1 MTESTPVAISGGGP
15 VGLACALALAREGVR
30 SIVLEK
36 SIAPAQYARAGV
48 LLSRTLEIF
57 RSWEIVDDV
66 RAAGI
71 SPDVLRVCDASD
83 ERILAEINFSLLRG
97 RTPEPGPIFLPQQE
111 TEALLREHVLRSGH
125 AELRF
130 GHEVTDLAQLA
141 DGVNVR
147 VQPNGGD
154 VYEIR
159 AEYLVGADGAAS
171 TVRAALGLKLLG
183 ETYETRV
190 MLALVRV
197 DGCDGLPWPRFRFDV
212 PEYLVALRAAPR
224 LWRIV
229 ATLPGAESEE
239 IALGRDA
246 IARYVRLTLG
256 DEPFDVEWASAY
268 SIHRRHAAKF
278 ASGRVA
284 LAGDAAHLNSPVGG
298 QGLNAGIADAKAL
311 AATLVRALRDGDGE
325 TLLAGYDL
333 ERRTAIVKTTEA
345 YTDRATKFVLAVPR
359 SWRKP
364 LFIAAGV
371 LLRFKPLARR
381 LIARAM
387 MLD

>member
-1 MTESTPVAISGGGP
+1 MPP
-15 VGLACALALAREGVR
+15 R
-30 SIVLEK
+30 
-36 SIAPAQYARAGV
+36 APALGDV
-48 LLSRTLEIF
+48 LTLEPVK
-57 RSWEIVDDV
+57 RSVPICL
-66 RAAGI
+66 RLAA
-71 SPDVLRVCDASD
+71 
-83 ERILAEINFSLLRG
+83 
-97 RTPEPGPIFLPQQE
+97 
-111 TEALLREHVLRSGH
+111 
-125 AELRF
+125 
-130 GHEVTDLAQLA
+130 
-141 DGVNVR
+141 
-147 VQPNGGD
+147 
-154 VYEIR
+154 
-159 AEYLVGADGAAS
+159 
-171 TVRAALGLKLLG
+171 
-183 ETYETRV
+183 
-190 MLALVRV
+190 
-197 DGCDGLPWPRFRFDV
+197 
-212 PEYLVALRAAPR
+212 
-224 LWRIV
+224 
-229 ATLPGAESEE
+229 LPGAESEE